1 MNGDYYLG
9 LDLGT
14 ASVGWAVTNSEY
26 QIERRKGQAMWG
38 TRLFSQANLA
48 KDRRTARSSRRRLD
62 RKKWR
67 IQLLQEIFA
76 EEINKIDDG
85 FFHRLKESQ
94 YAFEDKRDSKGQKP
108 DLPYALFVDK
118 DYTDKD
124 YHKQFKTI
132 YHLRQYLMTTKE
144 TPDVRF
150 IYLALHHMVKNRGH
164 FLWEGTIDQVKD
176 FENIFVQFKACM
188 RDEFDW
194 DINCKY
200 QDVENLF
207 QEKTLTKNEKKER
220 LKQLFNT
227 EKLKDR
233 EEICKLLSGGD
244 MDLSKIFPQL
254 EETNKINFS
263 KISPED
269 IEKLEKDLGEKMEI
283 VNLWKAFYDWNT
295 LKTILKTGETISTC
309 KIKIYEEHKNDLNK
323 LKRMIKMYGTKE
335 IYDTVFK
342 KEQKGNYPSYI
353 GVGEKKCTQEEF
365 CTFLEKQLATIK
377 NNIVEKDEI
386 EIIKKI
392 EERTLLPKQVSIEN
406 GVLPYQVHYYE
417 LEKIIDNL
425 SKRVPLLAR
434 KGDKIK
440 QIFKFR
446 IPYYV
451 GPLNGINGS
460 HWVVRNS
467 QEKIYPWNFE
477 EVVNLEESAEKFIR
491 RMTNKCTYLLKED
504 VLPKHSLLYSKFVV
518 LNELNNL
525 RLDGDKISVSLK
537 KELYENLFEKH
548 IKVTQKKLK
557 DYLIQNGKAKKDV
570 DITGIDGDFKGSLDG
585 YHFFKQNLNEANL
598 TEVDK
603 EMIILNISLFHDDK
617 KILKGRMSRM
627 YPFLTEKQIDKICNC
642 SFTGWGRLSKRF
654 LEEIQTN
661 VPEIGEKCNIIRALW
676 ETNEN
681 LMQLLGS
688 KYSFSKEIEK
698 ENVEVMGQTF
708 SQNQISYKI
717 LEDYSLSTSVKKQ
730 VWQGLKV
737 VDEVCKIM
745 GKQPK
750 RLFLEVAREKQK
762 SYRTVSRRAQLVELY
777 KACKEEKELIE
788 LLKNENDIS
797 LRSKKIYLYFIQLG
811 RCMYT
816 GERIA
821 FEDLLNNNLYD
832 IDHIYP
838 QSKVVD
844 DSFDNI
850 VLVKKQV
857 NQNKKDKYPLEEN
870 IRQARRGFWK
880 QLLNK
885 KFISKEKYERLTRS
899 DGFSDDELAG
909 FIARQ
914 LVETRQSTKAI
925 GTILKQILPETE
937 IVYVKANNVSRF
949 RKDYKM
955 IKCREINDYHHAKDA
970 YLNVVV
976 GNAYYTKFGID
987 SRLFIEHSKYK
998 KEEKYNLRR
1007 MFDFNIIN
1015 KRTGETAW
1023 KKEQTI
1029 GIVKNTMQKNNILV
1043 SEQVREAKGEFFDIQ
1058 PLKKGKGQFP
1068 LKGEDRLQDISKY
1081 GGYKSVNISYFV
1093 LVEGKEK
1100 GKTTRTLEGIPIYL
1114 RKAIQKD
1121 PKQLEKFLE
1130 EKLQIEEPKV
1140 LIRNIKIGTL
1150 FKMNGY
1156 FMRLTGKSN
1165 DRILFKNAMQ
1175 LILSSKEEEI
1185 MKKIISITTFKIE
1198 SIEDSF
1204 LSENDLNELYN
1215 ALENKLLDPN
1225 TLYYKLRQKT
1235 VKDWKKWKATHSFQ
1249 EFNKKE
1255 KCELL
1260 YELLKLFQTKSGTAN
1275 LKLMG
1280 LGKEVGKLTR
1290 NKNIEEILKKEY
1302 KEKKDEE
1309 IKVSLIYQS
1318 VLGFYEKEVEISKR

>member
-94 YAFEDKRDSKGQKP
+94 YAFEDKRDNNGKKP
-108 DLPYALFVDK
+108 NLSYTLFVDK

-176 FENIFVQFKACM
+176 FENIFEQFKACM

-200 QDVENLF
+200 QEVENLF

-220 LKQLFNT
+220 LKQLFDT
-227 EKLKDR
+227 KKLKDR

-406 GVLPYQVHYYE
+406 GVLPYQIHYYE

-434 KGDKIK
+434 EGDKIK

-525 RLDGDKISVSLK
+525 RLDGYKISVSLK
-537 KELYENLFEKH
+537 KELYENLFERHK
-548 IKVTQKKLK
+548 KVTQKKLK

-654 LEEIQTN
+654 LEEIQTDT
-661 VPEIGEKCNIIRALW
+661 PEIGKKCNIIRALW

-698 ENVEVMGQTF
+698 ENVEVMGHTF

-717 LEDYSLSTSVKKQ
+717 LEDYSLSTAVKKQ

-762 SYRTVSRRAQLVELY
+762 SYRTVSRKAQLVELY

-797 LRSKKIYLYFIQLG
+797 LRKHKGKIYLYYTQLG

-880 QLLNK
+880 QLLDK

-899 DGFSDDELAG
+899 YGFSDDELSG

-925 GTILKQILPETE
+925 GSILKQILPETE

-949 RKDYKM
+949 RRNYEF

-976 GNAYYTKFGID
+976 GNAYYTKFGTD
-987 SRLFIEHSKYK
+987 PRRFIENCKDK
-998 KEEKYNLRR
+998 KEEKYNLGR

-1029 GIVKNTMQKNNILV
+1029 GVVKNTMQKNNILV

-1081 GGYKSVNISYFV
+1081 GGYNSVKISYFV
-1093 LVEGKEK
+1093 LVEGKVK

-1150 FKMNGY
+1150 FKINGY
-1156 FMRLTGKSN
+1156 FVRLRGKHDIN
-1165 DRILFKNAMQ
+1165 RIKFHNAMQ
-1175 LILSSKEEEI
+1175 LVLSKKEEDILRKVISMKDISNTNAISDSSLSEEELNLLYRVFYEKLSNSI
-1185 MKKIISITTFKIE
+1185 YYNLYTKIIVGIKKWSKDNSFDKLEKSEKCQLLYKIFQLFRCTEVKEDLRVIGADKTSGSIRKNKKI
-1198 SIEDSF
+1198 D
-1204 LSENDLNELYN
+1204 
-1215 ALENKLLDPN
+1215 
-1225 TLYYKLRQKT
+1225 
-1235 VKDWKKWKATHSFQ
+1235 ATD
-1249 EFNKKE
+1249 
-1255 KCELL
+1255 
-1260 YELLKLFQTKSGTAN
+1260 
-1275 LKLMG
+1275 
-1280 LGKEVGKLTR
+1280 EVY
-1290 NKNIEEILKKEY
+1290 I
-1302 KEKKDEE
+1302 
-1309 IKVSLIYQS
+1309 IYQS

>member
-1 MNGDYYLG
+1 MNRDYYLG

-48 KDRRTARSSRRRLD
+48 KDRRMARSSRRRLD

-94 YAFEDKRDSKGQKP
+94 YAFEDKRDSNGKKT

-132 YHLRQYLMTTKE
+132 YHLRQYLMTTTE
-144 TPDVRF
+144 IPDIRL

-176 FENIFVQFKACM
+176 FKNIFEQFTTCM
-188 RDEFDW
+188 REGFDW
-194 DINCKY
+194 DINCEY
-200 QDVENLF
+200 QEVEKLF
-207 QEKTLTKNEKKER
+207 QEKTLTKDAKE
-220 LKQLFNT
+220 KQLQQLFHT
-227 EKLKDR
+227 EKMKNR
-233 EEICKLLSGGD
+233 EGICKLLLGKIAE
-244 MDLSKIFPQL
+244 LNNIFPEL
-254 EETNKINFS
+254 EEKSKINFS
-263 KISPED
+263 KISHED
-269 IEKLEKDLGEKMEI
+269 IDELEKKLGEKMEI
-283 VNLWKAFYDWNT
+283 INLLKGVYDWSVLKAVLEKGNTISECKVNL
-295 LKTILKTGETISTC
+295 
-309 KIKIYEEHKNDLNK
+309 YEEHKNDLNK
-323 LKRMIKMYGTKE
+323 LKRMVKIYGTKE
-335 IYDTVFK
+335 MYDTVFK

-353 GVGEKKCTQEEF
+353 GVGEKRCTQEEF
-365 CTFLEKQLATIK
+365 CSFLDKQLVTIK
-377 NNIVEKDEI
+377 NNIVEKEEI

-406 GVLPYQVHYYE
+406 GVLPYQIHYYE

-434 KGDKIK
+434 EGDKIK

-451 GPLNGINGS
+451 GPLNGINDS

-525 RLDGDKISVSLK
+525 RLDGDKISVPLK
-537 KELYENLFEKH
+537 QELYENLFEKH
-548 IKVTQKKLK
+548 KKVTQKKLK

-598 TEVDK
+598 SEVDK

-617 KILKGRMSRM
+617 KILRGRM

-642 SFTGWGRLSKRF
+642 SFTGWGRLSKKF
-654 LEEIQTN
+654 LEEIQTDI
-661 VPEIGEKCNIIRALW
+661 PEVGEKCNIIRALW

-698 ENVEVMGQTF
+698 ENVEVMGHTF

-717 LEDYSLSTSVKKQ
+717 LEDYSLSTAVKKQ

-737 VDEVCKIM
+737 VGEICKIM

-762 SYRTVSRRAQLVELY
+762 SHRTVSRKVQLDELY

-788 LLKNENDIS
+788 RLKNENDIS
-797 LRSKKIYLYFIQLG
+797 LRRKKIYLYYIQLG
-811 RCMYT
+811 KCMYT

-850 VLVKKQV
+850 VLVKKQI
-857 NQNKKDKYPLEEN
+857 NQNKSNKYPLEEN
-870 IRQARRGFWK
+870 IRQSMRGFWK
-880 QLLNK
+880 QLLDK

-899 DGFSDDELAG
+899 NEFSDDELAG

-925 GTILKQILPETE
+925 GSILKQILPETE

-949 RKDYKM
+949 RRDYDF

-970 YLNVVV
+970 YLNIVV
-976 GNAYYTKFGID
+976 GNVYYTKFGTD
-987 SRLFIEHSKYK
+987 PRRFIENSKYK
-998 KEEKYNLRR
+998 KEEKYNLKT
-1007 MFDFNIIN
+1007 MFEDNIIN

-1029 GIVKNTMQKNNILV
+1029 GVVRNTMKKNNILV
-1043 SEQVREAKGEFFDIQ
+1043 SEQVREAKGEFFNIQ
-1058 PLKKGKGQFP
+1058 PVKNGIGEFP

-1150 FKMNGY
+1150 FKINGY

-1198 SIEDSF
+1198 NIEDSF

-1215 ALENKLLDPN
+1215 TLENKLLNPN
-1225 TLYYKLRQKT
+1225 TIYYKLRQKT
-1235 VKDWKKWKATHSFQ
+1235 VKDWKKWKVTHSFQ

-1302 KEKKDEE
+1302 KEKKEEE